1 MEQQNQMRN
10 GEAPLISIKMRAA
23 QGGPHERGGRHI
35 SGEERIV
42 AEDGVE
48 ACLREM
54 LERARTHQ
62 RGRADFMN
70 LKLQLVYPAEAL
82 YHPMLDFSECE
93 AHTVREGRETARRE
107 LLAAGVS
114 ERAAQAG
121 IEAIAA
127 LPDSMRGAMILDCE
141 SGERLDR
148 LGCRGIR
155 VSNMDVADP
164 DAFRQALAARHLCG
178 DHVREALVLASKV
191 AGGEG
196 VVAEL
201 CWSDDPQY
209 VVGYVG
215 SPRNGYRRIP
225 VLKEKGCGIGGRV
238 FYVRPGT
245 DLDALREYYEEKL
258 VFITA
263 GAEGYVTPKN

>member
-1 MEQQNQMRN
+1 MQNQY
-10 GEAPLISIKMRAA
+10 GAEALISIKMRAA

-42 AEDGVE
+42 TEDGVE

-70 LKLQLVYPAEAL
+70 LKLQFVDPAKAL
-82 YHPMLDFSECE
+82 YRPMLAFSECE
-93 AHTVREGRETARRE
+93 ARTVAEGRETALRE
-107 LLAAGVS
+107 LVAAGVS
-114 ERAAQAG
+114 QQAARAG
-121 IEAIAA
+121 IQAIAA
-127 LPDSMRGAMILDCE
+127 LPDSMRGAMVMDCVT
-141 SGERLDR
+141 GERLDH
-148 LGCRGIR
+148 LGSRGVR

-164 DAFRQALAARHLCG
+164 AAFRRALAAQGLHG

-191 AGGEG
+191 AGGDG
-196 VVAEL
+196 VVAEV

-245 DLDALREYYEEKL
+245 DLDALRDYYEEKL

-263 GAEGYVTPKN
+263 GENGYVTPKD